1 MNKSDKQLFRL
12 PHFRFWA
19 LVLLLSAPLLMA
31 PKTVKV
37 TAGGR
42 VTQVHGQA
50 NVKKG
55 NLVKPGQKVT
65 TGSNG
70 RVELTFSDG
79 SRLRIGPASQILL
92 ISDDPTKKQTLAR
105 LDKGRVWNQ
114 VRPAP
119 QKKMVVRTRHSVA
132 AVLGTTYEV
141 QLNAKSTQ
149 TAVFKGNVGIH
160 RPFDQIPETG
170 TQELFN
176 KTPVSLHATP
186 IPQQGTGAP
195 KQIESPV
202 HEVPAPMKVIP
213 GPVQVS
219 LEQWLQIVENQQI
232 TMGED
237 GKAEVL
243 TIDPVQKRKTDPWV
257 QWNTQMDAQPARME

>member
-1 MNKSDKQLFRL
+1 MNKSDKQSFRTS
-12 PHFRFWA
+12 PFRFWA
-19 LVLLLSAPLLMA
+19 LVLLLSTPLLMA
-31 PKTVKV
+31 PKTIKV

-42 VTQVHGQA
+42 VTQIQGQA

-55 NLVKPGQKVT
+55 QLVKPGQKVT
-65 TGSNG
+65 TGSSG

-92 ISDDPTKKQTLAR
+92 ISDDPAKKQTLAR
-105 LDKGRVWNQ
+105 LDKGRIWNQ
-114 VRPAP
+114 VRPSP

-132 AVLGTTYEV
+132 AVLGTTYEIQV
-141 QLNAKSTQ
+141 GAKFTQ

-160 RPFDQIPETG
+160 RPFDKIPESS
-170 TQELFN
+170 TQELFTQMPASISP
-176 KTPVSLHATP
+176 TPP
-186 IPQQGTGAP
+186 PQPGLGPP

-213 GPVQVS
+213 GPVEVS

>member
-1 MNKSDKQLFRL
+1 MNKSDKQPFRTSS
-12 PHFRFWA
+12 FRFWA

-31 PKTVKV
+31 PKTIKV
-37 TAGGR
+37 RAGGR
-42 VTQVHGQA
+42 VTQIHGQA

-55 NLVKPGQKVT
+55 QLVSPGQKVT

-79 SRLRIGPASQILL
+79 SRLRIGPASHLLL
-92 ISDDPTKKQTLAR
+92 ISDDPVKKQTLAR

-114 VRPAP
+114 VRPSP

-141 QLNAKSTQ
+141 QIHAQFTQ

-160 RPFDQIPETG
+160 RPFDKIPETG
-170 TQELFN
+170 TQELF
-176 KTPVSLHATP
+176 KQTPVSLATP
-186 IPQQGTGAP
+186 IPQPGTGAP

-202 HEVPAPMKVIP
+202 HEVPAPMKVVP